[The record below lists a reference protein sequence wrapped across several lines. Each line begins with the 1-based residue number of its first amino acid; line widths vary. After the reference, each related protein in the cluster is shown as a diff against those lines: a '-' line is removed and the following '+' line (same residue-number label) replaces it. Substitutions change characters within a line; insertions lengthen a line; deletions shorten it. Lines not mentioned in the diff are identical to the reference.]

1 MPVSWEWRNRLISEN
16 HHDLVSQNAPT
27 SILVPMQGFL
37 QKVLTWVGAWNI
49 VRASQHFYLGFVLHK
64 RDVNSIA

>member
-1 MPVSWEWRNRLISEN
+1 ML
-16 HHDLVSQNAPT
+16 PT

-49 VRASQHFYLGFVLHK
+49 VRALSTLVAA
-64 RDVNSIA
+64 R